1 MSLLAGHRMRPAAAL
16 WILGAA
22 GYFAAEALAAA
33 ALPGYRYDADYIS
46 TLGNPAVS
54 PRAVWM
60 NAAFVLQGLCFAVAA
75 LLATHRWRRRHWFCA
90 FAVAN
95 GIGNISIAVVHS
107 GQGNTGHVIGAG
119 LAIIGGNAAALSSA
133 EWTAGRWY
141 RGASAVLGLTGLVTL
156 LVTVVGAAQIG
167 AWERAAVYPIF
178 AWQLMTAGYLL
189 SRSGQAGSGS
199 SMS

>member
-1 MSLLAGHRMRPAAAL
+1 MSLLAGKRVRSAAAL
-16 WILGAA
+16 WTLGAG

-54 PRAVWM
+54 PRAGWM
-60 NAAFVLQGLCFAVAA
+60 NAAFALQGLCFAVAA
-75 LLATHRWRRRHWFCA
+75 LLATHRWRRRRWFCA
-90 FAVAN
+90 FAAAN
-95 GIGNISIAVVHS
+95 GIGNITIAIVHS
-107 GQGNTGHVIGAG
+107 GQGNTWHVIGAG
-119 LAIIGGNAAALSSA
+119 LAIIGGNAAALTGAGWSA
-133 EWTAGRWY
+133 PRWY
-141 RGASAVLGLTGLVTL
+141 RGTSGLLGLTGLACL
-156 LVTVVGAAQIG
+156 AVTVLGAAPTG

-189 SRSGQAGSGS
+189 SRFGQAGNGS

>member
-1 MSLLAGHRMRPAAAL
+1 MRLLAGDGVRPAAAL

-54 PRAVWM
+54 PRAAWM
-60 NAAFVLQGLCFAVAA
+60 NAAFILQGLCFAAAA
-75 LLATHRWRRRHWFCA
+75 LLATRRSRRHRWFSA
-90 FAVAN
+90 IAAAN
-95 GIGNISIAVVHS
+95 GIGNISIAIVHS
-107 GQGNTGHVIGAG
+107 GQGHTWHVIGAG

-133 EWTAGRWY
+133 GWTAPGWY
-141 RGASAVLGLTGLVTL
+141 RGASALLGLTGLVAL
-156 LVTVVGAAQIG
+156 LVTVFGAAQIG

>member
-1 MSLLAGHRMRPAAAL
+1 MSRTRVAAAL

-54 PRAVWM
+54 PRAAWM
-60 NAAFVLQGLCFAVAA
+60 NAAFILQGLCFAAAA
-75 LLATHRWRRRHWFCA
+75 LLATRRSRRHRWFSA
-90 FAVAN
+90 FAAAN
-95 GIGNISIAVVHS
+95 GIGNISIAIVHS
-107 GQGNTGHVIGAG
+107 GQGHTWHVIGAG
-119 LAIIGGNAAALSSA
+119 LAIIGGNAAAL
-133 EWTAGRWY
+133 
-141 RGASAVLGLTGLVTL
+141 LGLTGLAAL
-156 LVTVVGAAQIG
+156 LVTVFGPAQIG